1 MACGRETEKLTGEN
15 GFRLPERI
23 ETERLILRR
32 WETGD
37 LEDFYCYAK
46 DPEVGPKAG
55 WKPLA
60 NKEESAEKLTKFIA
74 EEEVLAIVLK
84 ENGRAVGSIGLHPD
98 KKRAG
103 KDIREIGY
111 VLSLAC
117 WGRGL
122 MPEAV
127 RAVMDWAFR
136 EGGLS
141 MLTVYHF
148 PENLASGRV
157 IEKCGFHYEGT
168 LRQAWEIWDGSIKD
182 ERCFSLTKEE
192 YFKNP

>member
-1 MACGRETEKLTGEN
+1 MTRGGETGTLAEGG

-32 WETGD
+32 WEIGD
-37 LEDFYCYAK
+37 LEDFYRYAK
-46 DPEVGPKAG
+46 DPEVGPRAG
-55 WKPLA
+55 WKPHA
-60 NKEESAEKLTKFIA
+60 SMEESLEKLTEFIA
-74 EEEVLAIVLK
+74 GEEVLAIVLK
-84 ENGRAVGSIGLHPD
+84 ESGRAVGSVGLHPD

-103 KDIREIGY
+103 GDLREIGY
-111 VLSLAC
+111 VLAQEY

-127 RAVMDWAFR
+127 SAVMGWAFR
-136 EGGLS
+136 EGGLA

-157 IEKCGFHYEGT
+157 IEKCGFRYEGT
-168 LRQAWEIWDGSIKD
+168 LRRAWKIWDGSVRD

-192 YFKNP
+192 YLGKP

>member
-1 MACGRETEKLTGEN
+1 MTRGGEIGILTEES
-15 GFRLPERI
+15 GFHLPERL

-32 WETGD
+32 WGTGD
-37 LEDFYCYAK
+37 LEDFYRYAK

-55 WKPLA
+55 WKPHA
-60 NKEESAEKLTKFIA
+60 SMEESAAKLAEFISG
-74 EEEVLAIVLK
+74 EEVLAIVLK
-84 ENGRAVGSIGLHPD
+84 ESGKAVGSIGLHPD

-103 KDIREIGY
+103 GDIREIGY
-111 VLSLAC
+111 VLAQEC

-127 RAVMDWAFR
+127 RAVTDWAFR
-136 EGGLS
+136 EGGLT

-157 IEKCGFHYEGT
+157 IEKCGFRYEGT
-168 LRQAWEIWDGSIKD
+168 LRRAWKIWDGSARD

-192 YFKNP
+192 YLGNP